1 MTLTRQ
7 HITSTVI
14 LAYIALL
21 FLYIPLRGQFF
32 AADFLAPVIAIM
44 LLERRVLL
52 ALRRRP
58 YPALLAF
65 LAIAAIST
73 LCHAISPSGDNGY
86 NLAVF
91 LYLAGLFV
99 FVRENPPPRAL
110 LLPCGAILCGLIL
123 LAWLAELTAFIAGD
137 RGSLGFAF
145 ISTQMDGTAMSFLAR
160 RFAFTFQNPNTLG
173 SFYVLPVAMVLSG
186 LAPRARHFTLRQWLL
201 CLLGLGLCLL
211 PLVHSFSKHAVLTGA
226 VMLGFLADACRPRWP
241 RLSRWSWLLIIAV
254 GLICTATVLWVVF
267 PLKPQ
272 WPVINTTSG
281 MYMIHQNI
289 YAKMATH
296 TPRGFLIG
304 HSPAEIARL
313 YPQLADHN
321 AIRNTLEHY
330 NAVAVLDSFAAF
342 MDPHQEYLNILS
354 LFGAGA
360 LAAMIAFWISS
371 GVKATTMARYFLLA
385 LAFCCL
391 WDDLLSK
398 RWLWLAAAILLQNN
412 SDDKNEM
419 PPAATTLPEA

>member
-7 HITSTVI
+7 QVTSTVI

-32 AADFLAPVIAIM
+32 AADLLAPIIAIM
-44 LLERRVLL
+44 LLERRMLHVLQQ
-52 ALRRRP
+52 RP

-65 LAIAAIST
+65 LALAATAT
-73 LCHAISPSGDNGY
+73 LYHALNTGGDSGY

-91 LYLAGLFV
+91 LYLASLFV
-99 FVRENPPPRAL
+99 FVRENPLPRTL
-110 LLPCGAILCGLIL
+110 LLRGGAILCALIL
-123 LAWLAELTAFIAGD
+123 LAWLAEFTAYIACDGH
-137 RGSLGFAF
+137 SLGFSH

-160 RFAFTFQNPNTLG
+160 RFAFTFCNPNTLG
-173 SFYVLPVAMVLSG
+173 SFYVLPVAMLLYG
-186 LAPRARHFTLRQWLL
+186 LTPHTRHFTPRQWLL
-201 CLLGLGLCLL
+201 CLLGLGVCLL

-226 VMLGFLADACRPRWP
+226 VMLGFLAEGCRPRWP

-254 GLICTATVLWVVF
+254 GLLCTATVLWVVF
-267 PLKPQ
+267 PLKAQ

-281 MYMIHQNI
+281 MYMIHQKI
-289 YAKMATH
+289 YAQMATL
-296 TPRGFLIG
+296 TPQGFLIG
-304 HSPAEIARL
+304 RSPAEIARL
-313 YPQLADHN
+313 YPLLADHD

-342 MDPHQEYLNILS
+342 MDPHQEYLNILN
-354 LFGAGA
+354 LFGAIA
-360 LAAMIAFWISS
+360 LAAMIAFWISCV
-371 GVKATTMARYFLLA
+371 VKTSIMARYFLIA

-398 RWLWLAAAILLQNN
+398 RWLWIAAAILLQN
-412 SDDKNEM
+412 SKDAQPET
-419 PPAATTLPEA
+419 PPIVTTLAEP